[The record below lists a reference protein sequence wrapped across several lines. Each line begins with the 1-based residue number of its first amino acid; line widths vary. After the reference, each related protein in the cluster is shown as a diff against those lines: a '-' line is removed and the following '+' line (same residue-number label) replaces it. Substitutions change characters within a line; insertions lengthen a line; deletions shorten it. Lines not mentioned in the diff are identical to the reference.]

1 MNTSGFDIP
10 HTGLRGEIRNE
21 ARDGSTVAQQIGVV
35 YGTAVHNENVYHLE
49 PGARPERRHEVAR
62 NFLVGGTPRPAE
74 QILADL
80 LREGEVT
87 TERMYHY
94 FLAVVSD
101 RSFHDIKAEHVDL
114 VSVARKTIALLG
126 RDEWSDAFEVIW
138 EFLTYARMRMQGEE
152 EDNAAVLDAFKAL
165 PDARQEEIHLH
176 LQMILSSADQAV
188 LDATRAG
195 RIAVERFSGDRTARA
210 WKFFEPD
217 PAPPRLSMPQ
227 ATVLERGTWTRAVA
241 GVLLLATALWSAVI
255 GATGVGLAVSLP
267 LLAVGIQLALR
278 HGIVRRA
285 GQAWKQARQSEVTP
299 GPPEEAVSPG
309 HWVPTAF
316 VKDIH
321 RMVDERFSQARP
333 HQAGDWPRYIGGFR
347 EHLKRRLVAQYGNAR
362 VDASEIDWLIN
373 WHARRVASGW
383 SAQELFRFPMPH
395 EPRSTRLS
403 ALGIGLACLAIA
415 ILALNGALVA
425 AVIIGLGGGLAVEAI
440 THLAGLRRADALLL
454 SDAKALFEQEQA
466 AYEQRCQ
473 ELADR
478 PTDAEMA
485 RWLALDKIYLRN
497 DAMRRAKLGEQD
509 LVTHVVMTEG
519 AQGARARVLNVH
531 HDSLATSCRSSFS
544 RVTECEKL
552 ASISNFSAVK
562 RAMSA
567 EISSVT
573 RRWPPRLSPRR
584 VPESPRSSVMS
595 PARWSHCGA
604 GRSDSLW
611 SMEMRSP
618 SSQRT
623 SVSRRTM
630 SSRTTRICSPLRCRV
645 RGSTRR
651 SRSSK
656 PWPRKDLTGSPGT
669 RNVECGGRATGHPD
683 VAC

>member
-519 AQGARARVLNVH
+519 AQGARARVLNGPPRFARYIVQIFLLTRNGVREARV
-531 HDSLATSCRSSFS
+531 DLEFLSGKASDERRNLFRYEALASASVTEKGS
-544 RVTECEKL
+544 RVTEVLGNVTRPVESLRSRTFRLTLVNGDAITVVAENFRKPEDDVIENDSDL
-552 ASISNFSAVK
+552 FSAALQSSGIDTALPILEAV
-562 RAMSA
+562 AA
-567 EISSVT
+567 EGSHWIA
-573 RRWPPRLSPRR
+573 RDEERR
-584 VPESPRSSVMS
+584 V
-595 PARWSHCGA
+595 RWS
-604 GRSDSLW
+604 RDW
-611 SMEMRSP
+611 
-618 SSQRT
+618 T
-623 SVSRRTM
+623 S
-630 SSRTTRICSPLRCRV
+630 
-645 RGSTRR
+645 
-651 SRSSK
+651 
-656 PWPRKDLTGSPGT
+656 
-669 RNVECGGRATGHPD
+669 
-683 VAC
+683 